1 MTAVTRRVLEMCV
14 RVLNWL
20 AAHPDDEPGIAVLVA
35 QLRTL
40 VARMTQVVDEQRAGR
55 IDSRAA
61 SLRKQELRRE
71 MLAGPIA
78 HLARI
83 GSLAAR
89 ETHELRSL
97 VRVQADGRHAA
108 GLPGGGAGHVTAAQ
122 EHKEVLVKHGLSES
136 VLVQFGKSLDEF
148 DAAVTLG
155 AEGRTVHTAAT
166 RELNAL
172 TKEAQAIVRA
182 MDARNRLRFQD
193 DRQALELWVSARTVL
208 GSPRAAKDAETP
220 EAKAGGER
228 DAGWDAGGG
237 RRREA
242 RGMTRGR
249 VTRELGR

>member
-35 QLRTL
+35 QLRAL

-83 GSLAAR
+83 GSLAAH

-97 VRVQADGRHAA
+97 FVFKPTADTLLAFQAAA
-108 GLPGGGAGHVTAAQ
+108 RAMLTTAQ

-136 VLVQFGKSLDEF
+136 VLARFGQSLGEF
-148 DAAVTLG
+148 DGAVTLG
-155 AEGRTVHTAAT
+155 SGGRTVHTAAT

-172 TKEAQAIVRA
+172 TKEAHAIVRA

-208 GSPRAAKDAETP
+208 GSPQGTPKDAETP
-220 EAKAGGER
+220 EPEPKADGAQGGTPET
-228 DAGWDAGGG
+228 GGDV
-237 RRREA
+237 RPA
-242 RGMTRGR
+242 A
-249 VTRELGR
+249 

>member
-20 AAHPDDEPGIAVLVA
+20 TAHPDDEPGIVVLA
-35 QLRTL
+35 SQLQT
-40 VARMTQVVDEQRAGR
+40 VVTRMTQVVNEQRAGR

-61 SLRKQELRRE
+61 SVRRQELRRE

-89 ETHELRSL
+89 EMHELRSL
-97 VRVQADGRHAA
+97 FVFKPTVDTLLAFQAAA
-108 GLPGGGAGHVTAAQ
+108 RAMFTTAQ

-136 VLVQFGKSLDEF
+136 VLARFGKSLDEF
-148 DAAVTLG
+148 DAVMTLG

-166 RELNAL
+166 RELKAL
-172 TKEAQAIVRA
+172 TKEAHEIVRA
-182 MDARNRLRFQD
+182 MDARNRLRFQE

-208 GSPRAAKDAETP
+208 GSPQGTPKDAETP
-220 EAKAGGER
+220 EPAPGAGGAQSGTPE
-228 DAGWDAGGG
+228 AGGDV
-237 RRREA
+237 RPA
-242 RGMTRGR
+242 A
-249 VTRELGR
+249 